1 MLYQRASIAGCI
13 EVPSLTD
20 EKLQIRCFSTATHP
34 TEERLNQAL
43 DGVDDVV
50 SENVDSL
57 AAAYSSLEQGE
68 CDIMAAPANLIYA
81 DLDRLSDSGLEV
93 LGALRQKHPFHVMV
107 ADERI
112 DYLPK
117 SGIILVEERLL
128 RRQMR
133 RRRRGLELRSI
144 SLFSER
150 NGLTPPDDQVE
161 LFNWLEALRG
171 TGVIDGFIVPRTL
184 YESAGSRSRRHA
196 LIADPEDRGV
206 PRFLPV
212 PFADLS
218 VLVARRGL
226 PYRFVSEW
234 ADPEGWAS
242 WTAQTKLLATT
253 PAELHDRI
261 GLLTR
266 HRQLGTL
273 LNEADR
279 LHDLFVIDSEINPEG
294 EVIDDQTRIEIAI
307 ELISSTG
314 RRTICVERV
323 QPLDDFSSS
332 LAFICQEWK
341 VYLDEGRAPHDESV
355 RLGPARPAFLYP

>member
-1 MLYQRASIAGCI
+1 MLYQRASIAGCNEASI
-13 EVPSLTD
+13 LSD
-20 EKLQIRCFSTATHP
+20 EILQIRCFSTATHP
-34 TEERLNQAL
+34 TAERLHQAL
-43 DGVDDVV
+43 DGFDEVV

-57 AAAYSSLEQGE
+57 AAAIASLEEGE
-68 CDIMAAPANLIYA
+68 CDLIAAPANLIHS
-81 DLDRLSDSGLEV
+81 DLERLTELGFEV
-93 LGALRQKHPFHVMV
+93 VGGLRQKHPFHVLV

-144 SLFSER
+144 TLFSER
-150 NGLTPPDDQVE
+150 NGLSPPDDLVDR
-161 LFNWLEALRG
+161 FNWLEALRR

-184 YESAGSRSRRHA
+184 YESAGCRSRRHA
-196 LIADPEDRGV
+196 LRADPEDRGV
-206 PRFLPV
+206 ARFLPV

-226 PYRFVSEW
+226 PLRYISEW
-234 ADPEGWAS
+234 SDSEGWTS
-242 WTAQTKLLATT
+242 WTAQIKLLATT
-253 PAELHDRI
+253 PLDLHDRI

-266 HRQLGTL
+266 HRQLATIL
-273 LNEADR
+273 TEADR
-279 LHDLFVIDSEINPEG
+279 LHDLFIIDTEIDPEG

-332 LAFICQEWK
+332 LAFLCQEWK
-341 VYLDEGRAPHDESV
+341 VYLEEGQAPHGESV
-355 RLGPARPAFLYP
+355 RLGSARPPFLDP